1 MRHESGFTVVELLVV
16 IAVIATLSVIAVAGW
31 LGFLPSYRLRTAVD
45 DLQADMQITRLKA
58 IKENEMTTLRF
69 FGNDAYRAFIDT
81 DEDGAL
87 DNGEEIFIDR
97 ILPAGVTLLH
107 AATDAG
113 YAQYNTRGLPSD
125 PVVDEGGKSFRLK
138 NGKGQYLGIR
148 MEVSGA
154 FSVQTSGTGSDGTWQ
169 DQYE

>member
-1 MRHESGFTVVELLVV
+1 MKHESGFTLVEFLVV

-87 DNGEEIFIDR
+87 DSGEEIFIDR
-97 ILPAGVTLLH
+97 SLPAGVTLH
-107 AATDAG
+107 APIDAG

-125 PVVDEGGKSFRLK
+125 PVVDEGGMSFRLK
-138 NGKGQYLGIR
+138 NGKGQYLGVR

-154 FSVQTSGTGSDGTWQ
+154 FSVQTSGTGAAGTWQ

>member
-69 FGNDAYRAFIDT
+69 SGNDAYRAFFDT

-87 DNGEEIFIDR
+87 DNGEEFFLDR
-97 ILPAGVTLLH
+97 ILPAGVTLH

-113 YAQYNTRGLPSD
+113 YAQYNTRGLPNA
-125 PVVDEGGKSFRLK
+125 GAMSFRLK

-154 FSVQTSGTGSDGTWQ
+154 FSVQTSGTGAAGTWQ

>member
-1 MRHESGFTVVELLVV
+1 MKHESGFTLVEFLVV
-16 IAVIATLSVIAVAGW
+16 IAVIATLSIIAVAGW

-87 DNGEEIFIDR
+87 DSGEEIFIDR
-97 ILPAGVTLLH
+97 SLPAGVTLH
-107 AATDAG
+107 PATDAG

-125 PVVDEGGKSFRLK
+125 LVVDEGGMSFRLK

-154 FSVQTSGTGSDGTWQ
+154 FSVQTSGSGAAGTWQ